1 MKLKLLALSLLAA
14 FSFSANAQMGDK
26 QKRQSPPATLEHKVG
41 DATVTIN
48 YSQPSV
54 KGREIYGDLVPYGK
68 VWRTGAN
75 EATTLTTD
83 KAIMIGGKELAAG
96 TYALFTIPG
105 EKEWTIILNSDAK
118 QWGAYKYD
126 EEKDAVRFTA
136 KSMEHDMTEVMTFNA
151 DKGRIYLDWANTRV
165 AIPVKKK

>member
-26 QKRQSPPATLEHKVG
+26 QKRQSPPASTELQVG
-41 DATVTIN
+41 EATVTIN

-75 EATTLTTD
+75 EATTITTD
-83 KAIMIGGKELAAG
+83 KPITIGGLELAAG

-105 EKEWTIILNSDAK
+105 EDEWTIIINSEAK

-126 EEKDAVRFTA
+126 ESKDVVRFTTKA
-136 KSMEHDMTEVMTFNA
+136 KKHDMTEMMTFSG
-151 DKGRIYLDWANTRV
+151 DKHHIYLDWAETRV
-165 AIPVKKK
+165 PISVK